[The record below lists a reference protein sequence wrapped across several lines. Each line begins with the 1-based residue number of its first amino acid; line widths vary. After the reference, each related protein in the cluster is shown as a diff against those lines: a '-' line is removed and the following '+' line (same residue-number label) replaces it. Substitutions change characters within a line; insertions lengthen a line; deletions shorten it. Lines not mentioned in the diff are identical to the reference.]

1 MLPMRRMAMSSSI
14 FNSEKLRRKLAQIN
28 KSDKRTAVYLR
39 ELGEALAEAVD
50 HGSVPAVDCLAGRLG
65 AADIVALRAHISQQ
79 LRQGRY
85 TDPLALTDQILF
97 IMIGALKAHTREDA
111 ARTWDLT
118 ARSIESLLQ
127 AAQRPLVPAYLQHAC
142 AGLLAVFCLWG
153 GYGVLLHDAP
163 NVQELAAAPARLDK
177 PVFAQRPYIPTHLHS
192 FRRIMMQASC
202 DYPQAA
208 MLPVEQRGAFL
219 DYLRNGQYS
228 LAELRNLES
237 ALSKVDCFYAS
248 SINNSQVH

>member
-1 MLPMRRMAMSSSI
+1 MSSSI
-14 FNSEKLRRKLAQIN
+14 FNSENLRRELDKIN
-28 KSDKRTAVYLR
+28 KSDKRTALSLR
-39 ELGEALAEAVD
+39 QLAEALAGAMD
-50 HGSVPAVDCLAGRLG
+50 TDPAHNVNCLAVGLD
-65 AADIVALRAHISQQ
+65 AADIATLRTHIELQ
-79 LRQGRY
+79 LRKGRY
-85 TDPLALTDQILF
+85 TDAAALTDQILF

-142 AGLLAVFCLWG
+142 VGLLAVFCLWG

-177 PVFAQRPYIPTHLHS
+177 PVFAQRPYIPTHQHS
-192 FRRIMMQASC
+192 FRRIMRHASC

>member
-1 MLPMRRMAMSSSI
+1 MSSSI
-14 FNSEKLRRKLAQIN
+14 FNSEILRRELDKIN
-28 KSDKRTAVYLR
+28 KSDKRTALSLR
-39 ELGEALAEAVD
+39 QLAEALAGAMD
-50 HGSVPAVDCLAGRLG
+50 TDPAHNVNCLAVGLD
-65 AADIVALRAHISQQ
+65 AADIASLRTHIELQ
-79 LRQGRY
+79 LRKGRY
-85 TDPLALTDQILF
+85 TDAAALTDQILF

>member
-1 MLPMRRMAMSSSI
+1 MSSSI
-14 FNSEKLRRKLAQIN
+14 FNSEILRRELDKIN
-28 KSDKRTAVYLR
+28 KSDKRTALSLR
-39 ELGEALAEAVD
+39 QLAEALAGAMD
-50 HGSVPAVDCLAGRLG
+50 TDPAHNVNCLAVGLD
-65 AADIVALRAHISQQ
+65 AADIATLRTHIELQ
-79 LRQGRY
+79 LRKGRY
-85 TDPLALTDQILF
+85 TDAAALTDQILF

>member
-1 MLPMRRMAMSSSI
+1 MSSSI
-14 FNSEKLRRKLAQIN
+14 FNSEILRRELDKIN
-28 KSDKRTAVYLR
+28 KSDKRTALSLR
-39 ELGEALAEAVD
+39 QLAEALAGAMD
-50 HGSVPAVDCLAGRLG
+50 TDPAHNVNCLAVGLD
-65 AADIVALRAHISQQ
+65 ATDIATLRTHIELQ
-79 LRQGRY
+79 LRKGRY
-85 TDPLALTDQILF
+85 TDAAALTDQILF

-118 ARSIESLLQ
+118 AGSIESLLQ

-142 AGLLAVFCLWG
+142 VGLLAVFCLWG

>member
-1 MLPMRRMAMSSSI
+1 MSSSI
-14 FNSEKLRRKLAQIN
+14 FNSEILRRELDKIN
-28 KSDKRTAVYLR
+28 KSDKRTALSLR
-39 ELGEALAEAVD
+39 QLAEALAGAMD
-50 HGSVPAVDCLAGRLG
+50 TDPAHNVNCLAVGLD
-65 AADIVALRAHISQQ
+65 AADIATLRTHIELQ
-79 LRQGRY
+79 LRKGRY
-85 TDPLALTDQILF
+85 TDAAALTDQILF

-111 ARTWDLT
+111 TRTWDLT

-127 AAQRPLVPAYLQHAC
+127 AAQRPLVPAYLQHVC
-142 AGLLAVFCLWG
+142 AGLLAVLCLWG
-153 GYGVLLHDAP
+153 GYGMLHDGR
-163 NVQELAAAPARLDK
+163 NIDELAIAPVKLDK
-177 PVFAQRPYIPTHLHS
+177 PVFAQSPYIPTHLHS
-192 FRRIMMQASC
+192 FHRILMQASC

-208 MLPVEQRGAFL
+208 MLPIVQRGAFL

>member
-1 MLPMRRMAMSSSI
+1 MSSSI
-14 FNSEKLRRKLAQIN
+14 FNSEILRRELDKIN
-28 KSDKRTAVYLR
+28 KSDKRTALSLR
-39 ELGEALAEAVD
+39 QLAEALAGAMD
-50 HGSVPAVDCLAGRLG
+50 TDPAHNVNCLAVGLD
-65 AADIVALRAHISQQ
+65 AADIATLRTHIELQ
-79 LRQGRY
+79 LRKGRY
-85 TDPLALTDQILF
+85 TDAAALTDQILF

-142 AGLLAVFCLWG
+142 VGLLAVFCLWG

-177 PVFAQRPYIPTHLHS
+177 PVFAQRPYFPTHLHS

>member
-1 MLPMRRMAMSSSI
+1 MSSSI
-14 FNSEKLRRKLAQIN
+14 FNSENLRRELDKIN
-28 KSDKRTAVYLR
+28 KSDKRTALSLR
-39 ELGEALAEAVD
+39 QLAEALAGAMD
-50 HGSVPAVDCLAGRLG
+50 TDPAHNVNCLAVGLD
-65 AADIVALRAHISQQ
+65 AADIATLRTHIELQ
-79 LRQGRY
+79 LRKGRY
-85 TDPLALTDQILF
+85 TDAAALTDQILF

>member
-1 MLPMRRMAMSSSI
+1 MSSSI
-14 FNSEKLRRKLAQIN
+14 FNSENLRRELDKIN
-28 KSDKRTAVYLR
+28 KSDKRTALSLR
-39 ELGEALAEAVD
+39 QLAEALAGAMD
-50 HGSVPAVDCLAGRLG
+50 TDPAHNVNCLAVGLD
-65 AADIVALRAHISQQ
+65 ATDIATLRTHIELQ
-79 LRQGRY
+79 LRKGRY
-85 TDPLALTDQILF
+85 TDAAALTDQILF

>member
-1 MLPMRRMAMSSSI
+1 MSSSI
-14 FNSEKLRRKLAQIN
+14 FNSENLRRELDKIN
-28 KSDKRTAVYLR
+28 KSDKRTALSLR
-39 ELGEALAEAVD
+39 QLAEALAGAMD
-50 HGSVPAVDCLAGRLG
+50 TDPAHNVNCLAVGLD
-65 AADIVALRAHISQQ
+65 AADIATLRTHIELQ
-79 LRQGRY
+79 LRKGRY
-85 TDPLALTDQILF
+85 TDAAALTDQILF

-111 ARTWDLT
+111 TRTWDLT

-142 AGLLAVFCLWG
+142 VGLLAVFCLWG

>member
-1 MLPMRRMAMSSSI
+1 MSSSI
-14 FNSEKLRRKLAQIN
+14 FNSENLRRELDKIN
-28 KSDKRTAVYLR
+28 KSDKRTALSLR
-39 ELGEALAEAVD
+39 QLAEALAGAMD
-50 HGSVPAVDCLAGRLG
+50 TDPAHNVNCLAVGLD
-65 AADIVALRAHISQQ
+65 AADIATLRTHIELQ
-79 LRQGRY
+79 LRKGRY
-85 TDPLALTDQILF
+85 TDAAALTDQILF

-142 AGLLAVFCLWG
+142 VGLLAVFCLWG

-192 FRRIMMQASC
+192 FRRIMLQASC

-237 ALSKVDCFYAS
+237 ALSKVDCVYAS
-248 SINNSQVH
+248 SINNSPVP

>member
-1 MLPMRRMAMSSSI
+1 MSSSI
-14 FNSEKLRRKLAQIN
+14 FNSENLRRELDKIN
-28 KSDKRTAVYLR
+28 KSDKRTALSLR
-39 ELGEALAEAVD
+39 QLAEALAGAMD
-50 HGSVPAVDCLAGRLG
+50 TDPAHNVNCLAVGLD
-65 AADIVALRAHISQQ
+65 AADIATLRTHIELQ
-79 LRQGRY
+79 LRKGRY
-85 TDPLALTDQILF
+85 TDAAALTDQILF

-142 AGLLAVFCLWG
+142 VGLLAVFCLWG

>member
-1 MLPMRRMAMSSSI
+1 MSSSI
-14 FNSEKLRRKLAQIN
+14 FNSENLRRELDKIN
-28 KSDKRTAVYLR
+28 KSDKRTALSLR
-39 ELGEALAEAVD
+39 QLAEALAGAMD
-50 HGSVPAVDCLAGRLG
+50 TDPAHNVNCLAVGLD
-65 AADIVALRAHISQQ
+65 AADIATLRTHIELQ
-79 LRQGRY
+79 LRKGRY
-85 TDPLALTDQILF
+85 TDAAALTDQILF

-219 DYLRNGQYS
+219 DYLRNGKYS

>member
-1 MLPMRRMAMSSSI
+1 MSSSI
-14 FNSEKLRRKLAQIN
+14 FNSENLRRELDKIN
-28 KSDKRTAVYLR
+28 KSDKRTALSLR
-39 ELGEALAEAVD
+39 QLAEALAGAMD
-50 HGSVPAVDCLAGRLG
+50 TDPAHNVNCLAVGLD
-65 AADIVALRAHISQQ
+65 AADIATLRTHIELQ
-79 LRQGRY
+79 LRKGRY
-85 TDPLALTDQILF
+85 NDAAALTDQILF
-97 IMIGALKAHTREDA
+97 IMIGALKAHKREDA

-142 AGLLAVFCLWG
+142 VGLLAVFCLWG

-219 DYLRNGQYS
+219 DYLRYGQYS

>member
-50 HGSVPAVDCLAGRLG
+50 HGSVPAVDCLAGGLG
-65 AADIVALRAHISQQ
+65 AADIAAIRAHISQQ

-85 TDPLALTDQILF
+85 TDPVALTDQILF

-111 ARTWDLT
+111 TRTWDLT

-127 AAQRPLVPAYLQHAC
+127 AAQRPLVPAYLQHVC
-142 AGLLAVFCLWG
+142 AGLLAVLCLWG
-153 GYGVLLHDAP
+153 GYGMLHDAR
-163 NVQELAAAPARLDK
+163 NIDELAIAPVKLDK
-177 PVFAQRPYIPTHLHS
+177 PVFAQSPYIPTHLHS
-192 FRRIMMQASC
+192 FHRIMMQASC

-208 MLPVEQRGAFL
+208 MLPIEQRGAFL

>member
-1 MLPMRRMAMSSSI
+1 MSSSI
-14 FNSEKLRRKLAQIN
+14 FNSEILRRELDKIN
-28 KSDKRTAVYLR
+28 KSDKRTALSLR
-39 ELGEALAEAVD
+39 QLAEALAGAMD
-50 HGSVPAVDCLAGRLG
+50 TDPAHNVNCLAVGLD
-65 AADIVALRAHISQQ
+65 AADIATLRTHIELQ
-79 LRQGRY
+79 LRKGRY
-85 TDPLALTDQILF
+85 TDAAALTDQILF

-142 AGLLAVFCLWG
+142 VGLLAVFCLWG

>member
-1 MLPMRRMAMSSSI
+1 MDI
-14 FNSEKLRRKLAQIN
+14 
-28 KSDKRTAVYLR
+28 D
-39 ELGEALAEAVD
+39 
-50 HGSVPAVDCLAGRLG
+50 PAHHADCLAVGLN
-65 AADIVALRAHISQQ
+65 AADIATLRTHIGLQ

-85 TDPLALTDQILF
+85 TDAAALTDQILF

-111 ARTWDLT
+111 TRTWDLT

-127 AAQRPLVPAYLQHAC
+127 AAQRPRMPAYLQHVC